1 MVFDAIGQLVV
12 DAEARMESD
21 EEVTLLDSESI
32 FGIFI
37 RRCCLAFNQMDF
49 QEISRYFTECLSMIS
64 VISQSDREQ
73 KPTVYSQLEMQE
85 QAEILISRLEEESQT
100 PVPEKMEKD
109 IRRSLELLP
118 KYSRIHYLQYLDLV
132 RRGESE
138 QSEISLRRFFDS
150 NTIKDNRTIY
160 QYALMY
166 MAAMRAQL
174 GMTGL
179 SREALREATQVA
191 RDCQDHICLL
201 YIMCWESRLMCAAL
215 HHDKRVSKN
224 RLKQLLVALV
234 AKASSMRNYEM
245 EIAGR
250 ILQTDLLILTKGPKE
265 EVFESLV
272 LVQALIVEH
281 DVRRMR
287 EQWHRTASRAWAAY
301 EKQPWVRDVMQRLLD
316 QTSSVETPLQ

>member
-1 MVFDAIGQLVV
+1 MFFDGLGQLVV
-12 DAEARMESD
+12 DAETRMESD

-49 QEISRYFTECLSMIS
+49 QEISRFFTDCLGMIR
-64 VISQSDREQ
+64 VISQSSGGQ
-73 KPTVYSQLEMQE
+73 KPIVYSQLEMQE
-85 QAEILISRLEEESQT
+85 QAEILITTLEEESQT
-100 PVPEKMEKD
+100 PVPEKMEKE
-109 IRRSLELLP
+109 IKRSLEQLP

-138 QSEISLRRFFDS
+138 QSEVSLRRFFDS

-174 GMTGL
+174 GMVGL

-201 YIMCWESRLMCAAL
+201 YIICWEARLMCAAL
-215 HHDKRVSKN
+215 DYDKNISKSK
-224 RLKQLLVALV
+224 LKQLLVALV
-234 AKASSMRNYEM
+234 TKASSMRNHEM

-250 ILQTDLLILTKGPKE
+250 IIQTDLLIITKGSKE

-272 LVQALIVEH
+272 LIQALIVEH
-281 DVRRMR
+281 DVQKMR
-287 EQWHRTASRAWAAY
+287 DQWHRTASRAWAAY
-301 EKQPWVRDVMQRLLD
+301 EKQPWVRDVMQKLLS
-316 QTSSVETPLQ
+316 QTSSAKTI